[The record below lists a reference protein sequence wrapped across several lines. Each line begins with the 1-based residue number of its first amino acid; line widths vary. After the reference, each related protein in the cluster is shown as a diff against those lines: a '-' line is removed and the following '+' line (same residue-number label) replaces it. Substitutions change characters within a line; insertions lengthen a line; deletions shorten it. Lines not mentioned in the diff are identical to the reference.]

1 MYKRQTQMVADH
13 VGADLHRL
21 TSELDKLLISLP
33 ENDRRVTPEIVERE
47 IGAVSYTH
55 LMIRCSIPIYYT
67 LFFIGNLSLGTGS
80 VLLL

>member
-1 MYKRQTQMVADH
+1 MVADH

-47 IGAVSYTH
+47 IGVSKDFNAFE
-55 LMIRCSIPIYYT
+55 LRSAIISRDV
-67 LFFIGNLSLGTGS
+67 F
-80 VLLL
+80 